1 MTSSAPPP
9 AAAPPPADTGCTS
22 AARVLRLEAEALL
35 RLADTLGEPFEKA
48 LDCLAAIQG
57 RVVVTGMGKSGHI
70 AKKIA
75 ATFASTGTPA
85 QFVHP
90 GEASHGDLGMIARN
104 DGVVALSNSGETSE
118 LADVIAYT
126 RRFGIPLVAIT
137 RNANSSLAEQADI
150 LLQLPTAPEACPLG
164 LAPTTSTTMMLALG
178 DALAVALYERR
189 GFSATDFYV
198 FHPGG
203 QLGRQLLRV
212 SDIMHKGAEL
222 PVAPAGTPMADVIL
236 AMTRGRFGC
245 IGILDGA
252 GLLAGIITDGDLR
265 RHMNPGLL
273 ATAAETVMTRQP
285 KTIRPGA
292 LVAEAIGQMNTLAI
306 TSLFVTVDE
315 KPVGIVH
322 IHDCLRTGVA

>member
-1 MTSSAPPP
+1 MTSSAP
-9 AAAPPPADTGCTS
+9 TSTESGRTS
-22 AARVLRLEAEALL
+22 AARVLRLEADALL
-35 RLADTLGEPFEKA
+35 RLADTLGDTFEKA
-48 LDCLAAIQG
+48 LTCLAAVQG

-70 AKKIA
+70 AKKIT
-75 ATFASTGTPA
+75 ATFASTGTPS

-104 DGVVALSNSGETSE
+104 DVVLALSNSGETSE
-118 LADVIAYT
+118 LADLIAYT
-126 RRFGIPLVAIT
+126 RRFGIPLIAVT
-137 RNANSSLAEQADI
+137 RNAASTLAEQADI
-150 LLQLPTAPEACPLG
+150 LLQLPSAPEACPLG

-212 SDIMHKGAEL
+212 CDVMHKGGEL
-222 PVAPAGTPMADVIL
+222 PVAPLLTPMANVIL
-236 AMTRGRFGC
+236 TMTRGRFGC
-245 IGILDGA
+245 VGIVDDQ

-265 RHMNPGLL
+265 RHMNPELL
-273 ATAAETVMTRQP
+273 AAAAETVMTRKP

-292 LVAEAIGQMNTLAI
+292 LVAEAIGQMNTLCI
-306 TSLFVTVDE
+306 TSLFVTEDDQ
-315 KPVGIVH
+315 PIGIIH